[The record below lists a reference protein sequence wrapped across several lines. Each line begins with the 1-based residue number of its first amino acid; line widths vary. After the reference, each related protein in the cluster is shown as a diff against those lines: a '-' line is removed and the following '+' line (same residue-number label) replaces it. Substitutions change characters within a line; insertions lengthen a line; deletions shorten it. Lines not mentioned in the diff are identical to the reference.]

1 MPLSN
6 LLVAVLL
13 IVGLGIYLVLRKEWI
28 GLKIIGLALTAVGC
42 LLALF
47 LLWFYTSLPGL
58 Q

>member
-13 IVGLGIYLVLRKEWI
+13 IGLGIYLVLRKEWI
-28 GLKIIGLALTAVGC
+28 GLKIIGLALTTVGC

-58 Q
+58 K

>member
-13 IVGLGIYLVLRKEWI
+13 IGLGIYLVLRKEWI

-42 LLALF
+42 LLAVF
-47 LLWFYTSLPGL
+47 LLWFYTSLPRL

>member
-13 IVGLGIYLVLRKEWI
+13 IGLGIYLVLRKGWI

>member
-13 IVGLGIYLVLRKEWI
+13 IGLGIYLVLRKEWI

-58 Q
+58 K

>member
-13 IVGLGIYLVLRKEWI
+13 IGLGIYLVLRKEWI